1 MKETQ
6 FTPQDE
12 VRHEIPAQH
21 QKKPKFLSRKP
32 LKKNQTLFEFNFRE
46 DTITKVKYENQDVVH
61 INGAKPKKQV
71 MIKENC
77 LYVPALNT
85 KNAIR
90 HIHNKISKEFNP
102 KIIE

>member
-12 VRHEIPAQH
+12 VRQEIPAQH
-21 QKKPKFLSRKP
+21 QKKPQFLSSKS
-32 LKKNQTLFEFNFRE
+32 LKGNQSLFEFNFRE
-46 DTITKVKYENQDVVH
+46 DTIKKLVLEDPKTIYVGNSKPNKKVIIKQD
-61 INGAKPKKQV
+61 
-71 MIKENC
+71 C
-77 LYVPALNT
+77 LYVPALNY

-90 HIHNKISKEFNP
+90 HIHNKISSEYNP

>member
-12 VRHEIPAQH
+12 VKFEIAAQH
-21 QKKPKFLSRKP
+21 QKKLNHLSRRP
-32 LKKNQTLFEFNFRE
+32 IKKGHSIYEFNFQQNTIKKLVFEE
-46 DTITKVKYENQDVVH
+46 DKVIHFNRKKQ
-61 INGAKPKKQV
+61 PKKIIIQD
-71 MIKENC
+71 KC
-77 LYVPALNT
+77 LYIPALNM

-90 HIHNKISKEFNP
+90 HIHNKFNPNITP

>member
-21 QKKPKFLSRKP
+21 QKKLKFLSRKP
-32 LKKNQTLFEFNFRE
+32 LKKNQTLFEFNFKE
-46 DTITKVKYENQDVVH
+46 STIRKVTYENQDVIH
-61 INGAKPKKQV
+61 INGTKPKKQV
-71 MIKENC
+71 MIKQDC
-77 LYVPALNT
+77 LYIPALNFQ
-85 KNAIR
+85 NAIR
-90 HIHNKISKEFNP
+90 HIHNKISKDFNP

>member
-1 MKETQ
+1 MRETKLIQ
-6 FTPQDE
+6 QDE
-12 VRHEIPAQH
+12 VVHEIPAQH

-46 DTITKVKYENQDVVH
+46 NTICKVIYKDQDIANVD
-61 INGAKPKKQV
+61 GKKPKKQV

-77 LYVPALNT
+77 LYIPALNA

-90 HIHNKISKEFNP
+90 HIHNKISKELNP